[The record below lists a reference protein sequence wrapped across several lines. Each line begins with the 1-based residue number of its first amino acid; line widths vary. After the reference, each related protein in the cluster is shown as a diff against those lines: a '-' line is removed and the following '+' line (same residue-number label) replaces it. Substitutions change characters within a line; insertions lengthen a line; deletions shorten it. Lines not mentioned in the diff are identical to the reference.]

1 MKTLEL
7 FPRLEIKSNNLSQR
21 NENGGLKKIG
31 DPSEFSIAYYKQF
44 ADEIFYEDIVASLY
58 DRKLNIELIKKISS
72 NIQIPL
78 TVSGRVKNIR
88 DIYKIFNCGGDK
100 VSINTHALKNPK
112 LLSEASNLF
121 GSQSICVH
129 IQYKKTGVST
139 YEVFSES
146 GRQRHHKDLFQ
157 WLRLVQDR
165 GVGEIYLFSIDNDG
179 VNTELDFYLL
189 ESVRKICNVPLLY
202 GGGIREYSEIEKLIN
217 LNFDGVCISHA
228 LHKKKFQY

>member
-1 MKTLEL
+1 MKN
-7 FPRLEIKSNNLSQR
+7 FRIIPRLEIKSNNLVKGMR
-21 NENGGLKKIG
+21 MEGLKKIG

-58 DRKLNIELIKKISS
+58 DRKINIELIKKIKS

-78 TVSGRVKNIR
+78 TVSGRVKNVR
-88 DIYKIFNCGGDK
+88 DIYKIFNSGGDK

-129 IQYKKTGVST
+129 IQYKKLVT
-139 YEVFSES
+139 
-146 GRQRHHKDLFQ
+146 QRMKYFLNQVDRDIIKICFNG
-157 WLRLVQDR
+157 RLVQDR

-202 GGGIREYSEIEKLIN
+202 GGGIRI
-217 LNFDGVCISHA
+217 
-228 LHKKKFQY
+228 